1 MGLGLKVNVGHV
13 LGLEHDLGLGIY
25 PSYKPCWDHIRKV
38 TDKRFK
44 VNLACLSLG
53 GLDEAFETT
62 SCLKDRE
69 LLYDVYRLARKASR
83 TSPWNQIPQVFQKE
97 LNLEVRT
104 MEDFGASKCN
114 NVLGNQLGSSR

>member
-1 MGLGLKVNVGHV
+1 MMEFGFVCTSLSCLRLCGLHLVSMVV
-13 LGLEHDLGLGIY
+13 YE
-25 PSYKPCWDHIRKV
+25 C
-38 TDKRFK
+38 RFK

-114 NVLGNQLGSSR
+114 NVLGNQLGSTSRQC